1 MNLYDFAPVGYLT
14 FSAAGL
20 ILEANLTIIKML
32 GVEKND
38 VLQHPLSNFIFRED
52 QDIFYRYRKQLF
64 EFPILQACEL
74 RLVKPDGSY
83 FFVKLEGVV
92 VEDSEGQSRMTV
104 SDVTA
109 RHHIEKALH
118 ESEERHRIISEL
130 TSDYMYSV
138 MVHPNKTGET
148 NWLSGSVERITGY
161 TVAEIRDM
169 EGGWNTLV
177 HPDELPGFISLWHKL
192 LANET
197 LVHEYRIFTKGG
209 DVRWLRDY
217 KTPVWDETEGRV
229 TLILGAVQDITER
242 KRAEEALIHYTAEL
256 ETCNEELD
264 AFAHTVSH
272 DLKNPLG
279 IIFGYAELLA
289 DTYHLLSPENTLF
302 SIAAIEQAADKMDHI
317 INDLL
322 LLAGVGRVGV
332 EIKPLDMASIMTDV
346 WHVLGPMIEQYQA
359 VIVVPDTWP
368 VAQGY
373 GPWIE
378 LVWANYLSNAMKY
391 GGKPPQIELG
401 ATVERE
407 GIVRF
412 WIRDNGPGLTPDEQ
426 SRLFIPFTR
435 LAPDIAEGT
444 GVGLSIVQRIV
455 KRLGG
460 QTSVESEAGQ
470 GSIFSF
476 SLPSGTD

>member
-1 MNLYDFAPVGYLT
+1 
-14 FSAAGL
+14 
-20 ILEANLTIIKML
+20 
-32 GVEKND
+32 
-38 VLQHPLSNFIFRED
+38 
-52 QDIFYRYRKQLF
+52 
-64 EFPILQACEL
+64 
-74 RLVKPDGSY
+74 
-83 FFVKLEGVV
+83 
-92 VEDSEGQSRMTV
+92 
-104 SDVTA
+104 
-109 RHHIEKALH
+109 
-118 ESEERHRIISEL
+118 
-130 TSDYMYSV
+130 
-138 MVHPNKTGET
+138 
-148 NWLSGSVERITGY
+148 
-161 TVAEIRDM
+161 
-169 EGGWNTLV
+169 
-177 HPDELPGFISLWHKL
+177 
-192 LANET
+192 
-197 LVHEYRIFTKGG
+197 
-209 DVRWLRDY
+209 
-217 KTPVWDETEGRV
+217 
-229 TLILGAVQDITER
+229 
-242 KRAEEALIHYTAEL
+242 
-256 ETCNEELD
+256 
-264 AFAHTVSH
+264 
-272 DLKNPLG
+272 
-279 IIFGYAELLA
+279 
-289 DTYHLLSPENTLF
+289 
-302 SIAAIEQAADKMDHI
+302 
-317 INDLL
+317 LL

-460 QTSVESEAGQ
+460 QTSIESEAGQ